1 MGEKIRYRPISVDIG
16 LTGHVDI
23 TAKIRTVFIHVANTL
38 KEISYNNLIE
48 QDAVSITYCIPM
60 SSYYNNLILTYCPIA
75 SR

>member
-38 KEISYNNLIE
+38 KEISYNLLLSSKNLAIF
-48 QDAVSITYCIPM
+48 C
-60 SSYYNNLILTYCPIA
+60 LIAIFALVYKFDVFF
-75 SR
+75 